1 MKASDLK
8 AGSIVE
14 VRINFSPEKM
24 NQPVQVEIERTTEK
38 YLWFKYNSY
47 QRTYQRIGR
56 NHFDRL
62 IQYCEYKI
70 ISI

>member
-47 QRTYQRIGR
+47 QRIGR